1 MIDNAN
7 TSMLTIANLTTSNEG
22 DYTCNVTNDAGSDS
36 NTITVYSKSIVCAVN
51 ILERTTLL
59 LHAYLNFKCTK

>member
-22 DYTCNVTNDAGSDS
+22 DYTCNVTNDAGSDN

-51 ILERTTLL
+51 TLEPTTLL